1 MSELRRW
8 ARVSA
13 GAAFAVAAVAAV
25 ALASRLPVGTD
36 PGHAELRLAL
46 RTAAARLEVC
56 RERSDEELERLP
68 AHFRVRREC
77 DEIPVDYR
85 LTVAVDGRTL
95 LDRAVSHRG
104 VRRTRP
110 LAVDEALAVQPGRRR
125 VEIAFVP
132 VPPSRLAVAASE
144 DEREPDEDAEDDE
157 HDEHGEEATR
167 GEREIAEAF
176 AALAAP
182 RLAAEI
188 EFRPGRAELFVLGE
202 GGVLERGGAR

>member
-1 MSELRRW
+1 MPDLGRW
-8 ARVSA
+8 ARVSG
-13 GAAFAVAAVAAV
+13 GAAFALGAVAAV
-25 ALASRLPVGTD
+25 ALASRLPVGAD

-85 LTVAVDGRTL
+85 LTVEVDGESR
-95 LDRAVSHRG
+95 LDRVVSHRG

-110 LAVDEALAVQPGRRR
+110 LAVDEAFTVQPGRRR
-125 VEIAFVP
+125 VEIAFLP
-132 VPPSRLAVAASE
+132 VPPSRLAAAASE
-144 DEREPDEDAEDDE
+144 GGREPEDDE
-157 HDEHGEEATR
+157 DDEGDGDDGEVDRGR
-167 GEREIAEAF
+167 GELAEAF

-188 EFRPGRAELFVLGE
+188 EFRPGRAELIVLGE
-202 GGVLERGGAR
+202 SGVLERGGAR